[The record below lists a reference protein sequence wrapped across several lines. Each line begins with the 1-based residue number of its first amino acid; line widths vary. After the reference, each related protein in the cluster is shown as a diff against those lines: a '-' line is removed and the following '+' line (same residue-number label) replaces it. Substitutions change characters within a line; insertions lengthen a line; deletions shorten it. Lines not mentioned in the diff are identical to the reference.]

1 MPLLSR
7 ILKSVPRLDQALSVW
22 ICALL
27 FCCALGESAAQPA
40 PLEAKLQLDTATKA
54 AAQGRNDEARSAYE
68 NARSLFQAK
77 KNRLGEA
84 YALDGLGDLDR
95 KQGRNDPARKNYLEA
110 RGLFQAVGERMGEA
124 NVLYALGELDRS
136 LSRHDEARKAYTDA
150 LRLYQAAH
158 SRQGQADTLRGLG
171 ELDLALG
178 RHDDARK
185 SFIAALSLY
194 RALTNR
200 LSEAHALKGLGHL
213 DRAAGRGDDARKS
226 YEEAS
231 RLYRAEQNPLGEA
244 NVLLGLGYLDRTLGR
259 YDDARRNFRDAAIN
273 YGLAGMGEQQRKANA
288 LALSDA
294 NSPPESAKQQAS
306 LASPVWKVALVA
318 LAVIALS
325 GIAAV
330 ALRTSTLAP
339 SDSTLVPSEHIE
351 TGRRW
356 LHYRSD
362 CNTAVVFVHGIRSSP
377 AGFRFNDS
385 VSWPDILAADPRANA
400 PNIYLAQYYTATD
413 SGIFDIPQASEEL
426 RVQLNVVA
434 HDSAAAPLDC
444 HRIVFVA
451 HSTGG
456 IVVRDLLT
464 RHGDLFRGKTIG
476 LVLVASPSRG
486 SVWANRLDMIINLA
500 NNRMVGQLQQ
510 GNEWIDDLDRRF
522 AELVHKKEDARGF
535 ALEGIDLFEN
545 RFIAGRIGPLRWL
558 IPTRTVVVSER
569 DSASYFGSGKIVPD
583 TDHFSIAKPSGLEH
597 ASHSYL
603 MEWWTRGGW

>member
-7 ILKSVPRLDQALSVW
+7 ILKSVLRLDQALSVW

-27 FCCALGESAAQPA
+27 FCFALGESAAQPA

-68 NARSLFQAK
+68 NARSLFQAN

-95 KQGRNDPARKNYLEA
+95 KQERNDPARKNYLEA

-158 SRQGQADTLRGLG
+158 SRQGQADALRGLG

-185 SFIAALSLY
+185 SFDAALSLY

-306 LASPVWKVALVA
+306 LASPVSKVALVA

-330 ALRTSTLAP
+330 ALRSRARTSMLAP
-339 SDSTLVPSEHIE
+339 SDSRLCLRSTLQRADAGYT
-351 TGRRW
+351 TGVNAT
-356 LHYRSD
+356 LRSFSF
-362 CNTAVVFVHGIRSSP
+362 TAF
-377 AGFRFNDS
+377 FR
-385 VSWPDILAADPRANA
+385 V
-400 PNIYLAQYYTATD
+400 
-413 SGIFDIPQASEEL
+413 PQAFVSTIP
-426 RVQLNVVA
+426 
-434 HDSAAAPLDC
+434 SAGRTFWPLTHAPRP
-444 HRIVFVA
+444 RIFTL
-451 HSTGG
+451 HST
-456 IVVRDLLT
+456 T
-464 RHGDLFRGKTIG
+464 RRQIPGFLIFR
-476 LVLVASPSRG
+476 
-486 SVWANRLDMIINLA
+486 RL
-500 NNRMVGQLQQ
+500 RKSCVC
-510 GNEWIDDLDRRF
+510 
-522 AELVHKKEDARGF
+522 
-535 ALEGIDLFEN
+535 
-545 RFIAGRIGPLRWL
+545 
-558 IPTRTVVVSER
+558 S
-569 DSASYFGSGKIVPD
+569 
-583 TDHFSIAKPSGLEH
+583 
-597 ASHSYL
+597 L
-603 MEWWTRGGW
+603 MW